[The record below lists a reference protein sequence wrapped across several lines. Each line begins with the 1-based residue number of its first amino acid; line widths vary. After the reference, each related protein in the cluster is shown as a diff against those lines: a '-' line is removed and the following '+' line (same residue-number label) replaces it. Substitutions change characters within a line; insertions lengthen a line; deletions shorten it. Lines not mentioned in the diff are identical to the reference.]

1 MSLDVLRT
9 LYSVYFKRAVNN
21 LIKSRTNVFSITFI
35 HVGIFNNLRKTFVG
49 LKLLC
54 RSV

>member
-9 LYSVYFKRAVNN
+9 LYSVYFKHVVIN
-21 LIKSRTNVFSITFI
+21 LIKVRTNVVIITSI
-35 HVGIFNNLRKTFVG
+35 HVGIFITLRKTFVG

-54 RSV
+54 